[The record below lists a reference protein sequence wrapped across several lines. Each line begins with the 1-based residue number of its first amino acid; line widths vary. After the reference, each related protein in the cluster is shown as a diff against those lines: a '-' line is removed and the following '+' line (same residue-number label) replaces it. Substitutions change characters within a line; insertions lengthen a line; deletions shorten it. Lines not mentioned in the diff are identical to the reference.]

1 MLAIASPAIEKPRL
15 VFFYSSTSG
24 SCRRAEAYLAQVL
37 QRRQNHGTFEVHHV
51 DVTDEPELVKRFQ
64 VGEPPAIFVI
74 VNGQVQGRHRPRGCK
89 DIKEFL
95 APWLQ

>member
-1 MLAIASPAIEKPRL
+1 VSAIVSHPGEKPRL
-15 VFFYSSTSG
+15 VFFYSNTSG

-37 QRRQNHGTFEVHHV
+37 QRRRNHGTFHVHHV
-51 DVTDEPELVKRFQ
+51 DADDQPELVKKFR
-64 VGEPPAIFVI
+64 VDELPALYV
-74 VNGQVQGRHRPRGCK
+74 VADGRVQARHRPRGCK